1 MRRQQQGRDFSHGLS
16 HGRPGPDRAGAE
28 VRARRYTTLL
38 DHSPLAVVI
47 VDPEQRVMEWNP
59 AAELLFG
66 WSRTDCLDGPV
77 DLIVPPDGLGEFAT
91 TWAALQA
98 SGVQDPVQTVR
109 VHRDGSRL
117 SVTLHLA
124 AIRTEDGTFAGAVMS
139 VARLAVAADVGH
151 ASVVPGPGIAVAP
164 PEPTSR
170 PEAVSALE
178 RDEVTGLPGRRWLQR
193 RLTAVLEAG
202 QARGVALLDV
212 DAFALLNQAYGPD
225 VADDLLH
232 RLADRLAALTGGGVL
247 GRWQADEFLWIVD
260 APDPAGLLDDLA
272 RQVALATREPFTSGA
287 ERVRLT
293 VSTGLV
299 STAQAPVHGLFSAAR
314 AALDAAKRA
323 GRDRATWFDPGRH
336 KQVPA
341 GGLRLATD
349 LQRGIA
355 EGELRLHLQPI
366 VGLAHD
372 DVVGVEALVR
382 WQRPGVGLLTPAS
395 FIDVAE
401 RTGQIVALGEWV
413 AQEACRAA
421 VALSAQH
428 AAPVR
433 VSINVSAR
441 QLSDEG
447 LLSMLAGA
455 MRDAGCP
462 PQLLSIEITETAL
475 LYDLSAATALLD
487 SLAELGV
494 GLDLDDFGT
503 GYSSLLYLKHFPVDR
518 IKIDGSFVAGVGAS
532 ASDTAIVASVIAL
545 AHSMGMTAIAEGV
558 ETVEQLTLLRQMG
571 CDYAQGFLLCPPVPS
586 EQLLVWLERGG
597 PARFAAHPV
606 GRDGT
611 ASREQ
616 LADLRDQAADMRDIV
631 GDRRDNRGDVRDRA
645 ADLRELAAD
654 RREADQPAGADA
666 EADAVHREQAGEARV
681 AARTDRDAVEV
692 QRREVMVERSRVEHG
707 RTSVDGTQDP
717 GHAPDPQ

>member
-1 MRRQQQGRDFSHGLS
+1 MGRQQQGRGPYGLL
-16 HGRPGPDRAGAE
+16 GPDLDGAD
-28 VRARRYTTLL
+28 VRARRYTALL

-47 VDPEQRVMEWNP
+47 VDPEKRIKEWNP

-66 WSRTDCLDGPV
+66 WSRADCLDGPV
-77 DLIVPPDGLGEFAT
+77 DLIVPPERLGEFET
-91 TWAALQA
+91 TWAALHA
-98 SGVQDPVQTVR
+98 SGVQDPVQTVQ

-124 AIRTEDGTFAGAVMS
+124 AIQTGDGTFGGAVMS
-139 VARLAVAADVGH
+139 VSRLAAPADVGQ
-151 ASVVPGPGIAVAP
+151 APVVPGPGSQEVP
-164 PEPTSR
+164 SSPTDLSD
-170 PEAVSALE
+170 PVSSLE
-178 RDEVTGLPGRRWLQR
+178 LDEVTGLPGRRWLQR
-193 RLTAVLEAG
+193 RLAAGLGPG

-232 RLADRLAALTGGGVL
+232 QLADRLGALDGGGVL

-260 APDPAGLLDDLA
+260 APDPAVLLADLA
-272 RQVALATREPFTSGA
+272 REVAAATRVPFLSDT

-299 STAQAPVHGLFSAAR
+299 TTAQAPLQELFGAAR

-336 KQVPA
+336 EQAPA

-366 VGLAHD
+366 VGLARN

-401 RTGQIVALGEWV
+401 RTGQVVALGEWV
-413 AQEACRAA
+413 AREACRIA
-421 VALSAQH
+421 VALSARH
-428 AAPVR
+428 TGPVR
-433 VSINVSAR
+433 VSLNVSAR
-441 QLSDEG
+441 QLSDQG

-455 MRDAGCP
+455 MRDSGCP
-462 PQLLSIEITETAL
+462 PHLLSIEITETAL
-475 LYDLSAATALLD
+475 LYDLAAATALLD

-518 IKIDGSFVAGVGAS
+518 IKIDHSFVAGLGVS

-558 ETVEQLTLLRQMG
+558 ETPAQLTVLRQMG
-571 CDYAQGFLLCPPVPS
+571 CDSAQGFLLCRPEPL
-586 EQLLVWLERGG
+586 EQLVAWLERGV
-597 PARFAAHPV
+597 PARLAARPG

-611 ASREQ
+611 SSREE
-616 LADLRDQAADMRDIV
+616 LADLRDQAADVRDRL
-631 GDRRDNRGDVRDRA
+631 GDRRDSGGDARDRA
-645 ADLRELAAD
+645 ADQRELEAD
-654 RREADQPAGADA
+654 RRDSDQEAG
-666 EADAVHREQAGEARV
+666 ADAVHREQAGEARV
-681 AARTDRDAVEV
+681 AARADRDVVDA
-692 QRREVMVERSRVEHG
+692 QRRDAGADRSRAEQG
-707 RTSVDGTQDP
+707 RTTAKRGPEDLDTP
-717 GHAPDPQ
+717 HRL